1 MTKNVPNSCIYPYL
15 RVLMI
20 LLLGIIPVLTPVSA
34 VIFTE
39 DGTNLT
45 AIELY
50 TMTNS
55 TRTGEATSPVVL
67 FTDPN
72 CGSCSHVHEYM
83 ETYLKEHPDVSVEIA
98 NLSAG
103 PENEDRVNSIKKANS
118 RPGGSGITERSPRV
132 RLYRMMSSV
141 IVIIMISRKK
151 HSNRWLPN
159 RILIKIQNS

>member
-103 PENEDRVNSIKKANS
+103 PENEDRVNQFYMNYHRDDLRVPVIFIGPVGLLGSDEIITNFATVYNWYTGSKA
-118 RPGGSGITERSPRV
+118 
-132 RLYRMMSSV
+132 
-141 IVIIMISRKK
+141 
-151 HSNRWLPN
+151 
-159 RILIKIQNS
+159 